1 MDTLETIP
9 TMSIAELRKVLS
21 DNDVIDTSQNR
32 EELIQQVSQV
42 FETNLL
48 IERLLQTDI
57 PLTNDQNPMNNDQ
70 IPMNNEQIPMNNDQI
85 PVNTGTD
92 PRTIERIQ
100 QDIEYQESL
109 KIDQQVLPPLQFTSE
124 GNYIIQQPD
133 TEFYEFEEL
142 SPNSLRQKRLEY
154 YS

>member
-9 TMSIAELRKVLS
+9 NMSIAELRKVLS

-57 PLTNDQNPMNNDQ
+57 PLTNDQIPINND
-70 IPMNNEQIPMNNDQI
+70 QIPMNNDQI

-92 PRTIERIQ
+92 PRTIEIIQ

-109 KIDQQVLPPLQFTSE
+109 KIDQQVLPPLQFTPE

>member
-1 MDTLETIP
+1 MDTLESIP
-9 TMSIAELRKVLS
+9 NMSIAELRKVLS

-70 IPMNNEQIPMNNDQI
+70 N

-100 QDIEYQESL
+100 EDIEYQESL

>member
-9 TMSIAELRKVLS
+9 NMSIAELRKVLS

-57 PLTNDQNPMNNDQ
+57 PLTNDQNPMNND
-70 IPMNNEQIPMNNDQI
+70 QIPMNNDQI

>member
-9 TMSIAELRKVLS
+9 NMSIAELRKVLS

-70 IPMNNEQIPMNNDQI
+70 IPMNNDHI

-100 QDIEYQESL
+100 QDIEYQDSL
-109 KIDQQVLPPLQFTSE
+109 KIDQQVLPPLQFTPE